1 MLCYDIHIIT
11 MQVSPADWEAYVAEI
26 AGDILYEQS
35 PKSLY
40 LVSGVAAMRDRASSY
55 VGMAGWGIGELMPL
69 SAGRIQHNVAEL

>member
-1 MLCYDIHIIT
+1 MAKDQSAPTHPIYLITSVPCHMLCYDIHIIT

-55 VGMAGWGIGELMPL
+55 VGMAG
-69 SAGRIQHNVAEL
+69 